1 MAILVI
7 GAGAWGTA
15 LAITLSRDAQQGRVQ
30 LWARRPE
37 QRAAIQADR
46 ENREKLGGIPF
57 PAALGCPQG
66 SLPEALRAWRQ
77 TGHPSRLLV
86 LAGPVSSLE
95 PLAAE
100 VAAELG
106 AAQPG
111 EGLIWLAKGL
121 APSPAAMPDAMPRWP
136 RDCVLAGLAGASW
149 PMAALSGPSFAQEL
163 ARGLPAA
170 LTLAGDLPEWARDRA
185 RQLQRP
191 TMRVYFSPDLM
202 GVQVGGAV
210 KNILAIAAGLS
221 DGLNLGH
228 NARAALITRGLA
240 EAARLGRVLGA
251 DAETFLGLAALGDLV
266 LTTTGDLSRNRRVGL
281 ALAEGKDL
289 HQILQDLG
297 HVAEGVLA
305 ARQVGL
311 LAASLGVEMPI
322 TEAVVAL
329 LAGEISAE
337 EAVHG
342 LMSRAPTDEGLEAGL
357 PPGLV
362 DDHGHGI

>member
-15 LAITLSRDAQQGRVQ
+15 LAITLSRDAHPGHVQ

-37 QRAAIQADR
+37 QRAALERDR
-46 ENREKLGGIPF
+46 ANPERLRGAAF
-57 PAALGCPQG
+57 PEPLGCPQTD
-66 SLPEALRAWRQ
+66 LPETLRAWRE
-77 TGHPSRLLV
+77 TRHPSRLLI

-95 PLAAE
+95 GLASSIAT
-100 VAAELG
+100 VLG
-106 AAQPG
+106 PAQPG
-111 EGLIWLAKGL
+111 EGLVWLAKGL
-121 APSPAAMPDAMPRWP
+121 AASSGPEGLPRWP
-136 RDCVLAGLAGASW
+136 IDCIRAGLAGAEW

-163 ARGLPAA
+163 AAGLPAA
-170 LTLAGDLPEWARDRA
+170 LALAGVPVDWARARA

-191 TMRVYFSPDLM
+191 TMRVYFTPDLI

-210 KNILAIAAGLS
+210 KNVLAIAAGLS
-221 DGLNLGH
+221 DGLRLGH

-251 DAETFLGLAALGDLV
+251 DPETFLGLAALGDLV

-281 ALAEGKDL
+281 ALAEGRPLD
-289 HQILQDLG
+289 QILQDLG

-311 LAASLGVEMPI
+311 LADALGVDMPI
-322 TEAVVAL
+322 TSAVVDL
-329 LAGEISAE
+329 LAGRITPQQ
-337 EAVHG
+337 AVHG
-342 LMSRAPTDEGLEAGL
+342 LMTRAPADEGLEAGL
-357 PPGLV
+357 PPGFV
-362 DDHGHGI
+362 DDHGDRV